1 MDLQQLTEY
10 RDHLKEKEDLRTQ
23 FQQLMA
29 MELMRS
35 FVPTYKPQQSPQ
47 SSVGMRHHGGG
58 YVD

>member
-1 MDLQQLTEY
+1 M
-10 RDHLKEKEDLRTQ
+10 RTQ

-35 FVPTYKPQQSPQ
+35 FVPTYKPHQSPQ